1 MGRKS
6 KQPPEFYGTWGRM
19 REDFLRREHPDIYR
33 ELMKSGELMGYLDG
47 YQRAYSKRAA
57 VLDEELSKER
67 GLTDELMERD
77 SLRWIV
83 LAGQIHMEILRRLED
98 EIQQ

>member
-1 MGRKS
+1 
-6 KQPPEFYGTWGRM
+6 M